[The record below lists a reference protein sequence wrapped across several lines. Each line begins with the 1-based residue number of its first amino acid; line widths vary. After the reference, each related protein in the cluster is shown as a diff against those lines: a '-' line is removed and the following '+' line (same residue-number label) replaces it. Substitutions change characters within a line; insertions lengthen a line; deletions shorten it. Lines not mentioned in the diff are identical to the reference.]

1 MRASV
6 DEASDGVLRC
16 PLCETLF
23 ESDVADP
30 AIDGSP
36 RCPQCGLTGGQPAV
50 VTEGDFVVR
59 AGTKFR

>member
-1 MRASV
+1 V

-16 PLCETLF
+16 PLCKTLF

-36 RCPQCGLTGGQPAV
+36 RCPQCGLTGGQPSV
-50 VTEGDFVVR
+50 LTEGDFVVR